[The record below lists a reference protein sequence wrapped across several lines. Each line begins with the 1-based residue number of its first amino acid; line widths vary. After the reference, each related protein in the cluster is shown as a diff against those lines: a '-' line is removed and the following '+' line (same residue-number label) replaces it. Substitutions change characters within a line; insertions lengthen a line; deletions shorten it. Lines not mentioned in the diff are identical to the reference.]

1 MILRIKHP
9 FQIGLRQARPV
20 AVVLFFISFIILYPQ
35 SIALVENLVIS
46 AGLAVLVFGLTYFSS
61 WFYLRAGLE
70 KLTSIIAQT
79 PHTTDQ
85 FSKGTSET
93 NRSELDQAIGIAEKN
108 RRAIEKEFMR
118 MDKTENYRKEF
129 IGDISHELK
138 TPLFSVQGY
147 LETLESG
154 AMEDPKVNRLFLGK
168 AMKNVHRLILL
179 TNDLM
184 EISRLETG
192 EMKPSLQIIPINSI
206 IHDVIETLQF
216 KAKKAMVTLAF
227 KEKETNAFALGDR
240 NQIRQVL
247 VNLVENA
254 IKYNN
259 PGGYV
264 HVHTRIESGKPDLIQ
279 ISIKDSGLGIEEQD
293 IKRITERFFRV
304 DKSRSREQGGTGLG
318 LAIVKHIL
326 ESHGQQLEVSSI
338 SGKGSTFLF
347 SLKNADFHSEPV
359 SA

>member
-20 AVVLFFISFIILYPQ
+20 AIVLFFISFIILYPQ

-70 KLTSIIAQT
+70 KLTSIITQT

-93 NRSELDQAIGIAEKN
+93 NKSELDQAIGIVEKN

-184 EISRLETG
+184 EI
-192 EMKPSLQIIPINSI
+192 
-206 IHDVIETLQF
+206 
-216 KAKKAMVTLAF
+216 
-227 KEKETNAFALGDR
+227 
-240 NQIRQVL
+240 
-247 VNLVENA
+247 
-254 IKYNN
+254 
-259 PGGYV
+259 
-264 HVHTRIESGKPDLIQ
+264 
-279 ISIKDSGLGIEEQD
+279 
-293 IKRITERFFRV
+293 
-304 DKSRSREQGGTGLG
+304 
-318 LAIVKHIL
+318 
-326 ESHGQQLEVSSI
+326 
-338 SGKGSTFLF
+338 
-347 SLKNADFHSEPV
+347 
-359 SA
+359 